1 MSDAYEILSPP
12 LSGAP
17 EYIRR
22 GNTTEFTIQIK
33 FTDAINVGRVRDSI
47 SAFRL
52 VTQIYKRCG
61 DPYCMH

>member
-1 MSDAYEILSPP
+1 MGFYLRLCS
-12 LSGAP
+12 AP
-17 EYIRR
+17 RIYKQR
-22 GNTTEFTIQIK
+22 GNPTEFTIQIK